1 MLITC
6 GLWYIVSSLC
16 HLHTNQRKER
26 EQRPMVFLSEQKL
39 VGVETLSDEEEQK
52 VARN

>member
-16 HLHTNQRKER
+16 HLHTNQRKESAQR
-26 EQRPMVFLSEQKL
+26 HTDSSYEQNLL
-39 VGVETLSDEEEQK
+39 VEEMFSLVED
-52 VARN
+52 